1 MRARPVH
8 PAVLDRLATLGRA
21 GALQP
26 ASYLFRNGPFP
37 SNLGIMLYQL
47 YQAQSDLL
55 APARQAASLWLDFIG
70 QVPRL
75 KQLPAVRLMAAGAEL
90 FTASV
95 ITHAR
100 RPFAINSV
108 KMDNRDVAVTER
120 VVTSTPF
127 GHLLRFEKDNL
138 TPQPKVLVVAPM
150 SGHFATLLRPTVQ
163 TMLADFDVYITD
175 WVNARDVPVSAGRF
189 GLDEYVDHL
198 IHFLEVLGPD
208 THLLAICQPAVQALM
223 ATSVMSQARNPA
235 TPRTLTLIAGPI
247 DTRSSPTRVNTM
259 AKKQSIGEY
268 ERKAISSV
276 PARFA
281 GAGRRVYPGF
291 YQLASFMA
299 MNADRHI
306 NAQLAQLRRLFAED
320 AEGAAAHRRFYDEYF
335 AVADLPAEFYLET
348 VERVFQD
355 HLLAHGEM
363 TWHGQKVDPAAIRRT
378 SLLVVEGERDD
389 ICGVGQTMAALDLC
403 SNIPAARKSYH
414 LQTGAGH
421 YGVFSGRAWTGS
433 IYPKVRAM
441 IQEAA

>member
-37 SNLGIMLYQL
+37 FNLGIMLYQL

-120 VVTSTPF
+120 VVASTPF

-235 TPRTLTLIAGPI
+235 TPRTLTLMAGPI

-276 PARFA
+276 PARYA

-306 NAQLAQLRRLFAED
+306 NAQLAQLRRLFAEE

-378 SLLVVEGERDD
+378 TLLVVEGERDD

-421 YGVFSGRAWTGS
+421 YGVFSGRAWIGS

>member
-1 MRARPVH
+1 MRPR
-8 PAVLDRLATLGRA
+8 RSSKT
-21 GALQP
+21 
-26 ASYLFRNGPFP
+26 SYLFRNGPFA
-37 SNLGIMLYQL
+37 SNLGIMLYQF

-55 APARQAASLWLDFIG
+55 APARQAASLWLGFLG

-90 FTASV
+90 FTSSV

-120 VVTSTPF
+120 VVASTPF
-127 GHLLRFEKDNL
+127 GHLLRFEKDTL

-223 ATSVMSQARNPA
+223 ATSVMAQARNPA
-235 TPRTLTLIAGPI
+235 TPRTLTLMAGPI
-247 DTRSSPTRVNTM
+247 DTRNSPTRVNTM

-276 PARFA
+276 PARYP

-348 VERVFQD
+348 VERVFQE

-363 TWHGQKVDPAAIRRT
+363 TWHGQKVDPSAIRRT

-403 SNIPAARKSYH
+403 SNIPAARKSYY